1 MNSELHFSNDLKC
14 LVELTS
20 FCVSCVLLDLMETV
34 MLLDTMK
41 AITTPVLEVEEM
53 PRATLQ
59 SLHLTGGNP
68 EVEDDPHLSEE
79 FL

>member
-1 MNSELHFSNDLKC
+1 
-14 LVELTS
+14 
-20 FCVSCVLLDLMETV
+20 

>member
-1 MNSELHFSNDLKC
+1 MNSGIDFFKNDLKWN
-14 LVELTS
+14 LPV
-20 FCVSCVLLDLMETV
+20 FVSCVLLDLMEIV

-53 PRATLQ
+53 PRATQQ